1 MNICVI
7 GGAGYVG
14 LVTGLGLAEISHR
27 VVNVDVDRERVCRL
41 NAGDSAIYEEGIGPV
56 LRRNLDAGRIRFT
69 TNLAEGLAESEV
81 IFIAVGTPSRQD
93 GQADL
98 YHGIRVAEELS
109 HHLDSYKMILVKST
123 VPVGFEVINLGG
135 DRPVALAVV
144 IKMLEELL
152 GRNAHVQRNPAL
164 AADVQATWA
173 DISLAKRVLAWNPG
187 TTLQEGLGRVM
198 EWYQQNRDWAKEMRI
213 W

>member
-1 MNICVI
+1 M
-7 GGAGYVG
+7 
-14 LVTGLGLAEISHR
+14 
-27 VVNVDVDRERVCRL
+27 
-41 NAGDSAIYEEGIGPV
+41 
-56 LRRNLDAGRIRFT
+56 
-69 TNLAEGLAESEV
+69 
-81 IFIAVGTPSRQD
+81 
-93 GQADL
+93 
-98 YHGIRVAEELS
+98 
-109 HHLDSYKMILVKST
+109 
-123 VPVGFEVINLGG
+123 
-135 DRPVALAVV
+135 ALAVV

-187 TTLQEGLGRVM
+187 TTLQEGLGRVV

>member
-14 LVTGLGLAEISHR
+14 LVTGLGLAEITHR

-41 NAGDSAIYEEGIGPV
+41 NAGDSAIYE
-56 LRRNLDAGRIRFT
+56 
-69 TNLAEGLAESEV
+69 
-81 IFIAVGTPSRQD
+81 D

-109 HHLDSYKMILVKST
+109 HHLDSYKMIVVKST
-123 VPVGFEVINLGG
+123 VPVGFEVTNLGG

-187 TTLQEGLGRVM
+187 TTLQEGLGRVV